1 MTATSPID
9 TARRGLSTTGAL
21 LLALAG
27 NVLVV
32 IVAAVGVIGVIV
44 AAAVVFGSRLLGGA
58 AVRGRGGLLD
68 QGERDEDGCQH
79 EDGEEPTTAS
89 GQGMAGC
96 GGRCGGAHRG
106 RHGENLDDTGAGD
119 ETARAGGGGVRGPRH
134 PPQGPAGGQAGGATS
149 PKCVVAG

>member
-44 AAAVVFGSRLLGGA
+44 AAAVVFGSRLLGA
-58 AVRGRGGLLD
+58 L
-68 QGERDEDGCQH
+68 
-79 EDGEEPTTAS
+79 
-89 GQGMAGC
+89 
-96 GGRCGGAHRG
+96 
-106 RHGENLDDTGAGD
+106 
-119 ETARAGGGGVRGPRH
+119 
-134 PPQGPAGGQAGGATS
+134 
-149 PKCVVAG
+149 